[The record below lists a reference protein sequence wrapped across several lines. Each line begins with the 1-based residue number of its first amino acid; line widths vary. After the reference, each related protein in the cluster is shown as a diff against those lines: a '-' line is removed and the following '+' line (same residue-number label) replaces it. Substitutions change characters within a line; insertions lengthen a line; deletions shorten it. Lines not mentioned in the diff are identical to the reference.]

1 MAALHC
7 ALLSSFFARQG
18 VIAVA
23 VAAFLLLTYARRRCG
38 HETRDL
44 RTFGADCSK
53 QGLQQMFGGL
63 LMAAAG
69 VLLSRHNGLVRAS
82 NRSITPISL
91 SLPDVFNGT
100 HTHTHGLFSLLF

>member
-1 MAALHC
+1 MVALHC
-7 ALLSSFFARQG
+7 QLLSSFFARQG

-69 VLLSRHNGLVRAS
+69 VLLSRHNGLVCGVGHEQHA
-82 NRSITPISL
+82 SL
-91 SLPDVFNGT
+91 SLSP
-100 HTHTHGLFSLLF
+100 

>member
-1 MAALHC
+1 MAAIHC

-69 VLLSRHNGLVRAS
+69 VLLSRHNGLVCGVEHEQHA
-82 NRSITPISL
+82 SL
-91 SLPDVFNGT
+91 SLTGFLMA
-100 HTHTHGLFSLLF
+100 HTHVAFSHLS